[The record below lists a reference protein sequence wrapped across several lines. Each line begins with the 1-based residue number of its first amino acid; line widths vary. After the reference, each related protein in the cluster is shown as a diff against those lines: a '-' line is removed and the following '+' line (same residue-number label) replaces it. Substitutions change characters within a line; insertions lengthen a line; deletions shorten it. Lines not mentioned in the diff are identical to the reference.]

1 MTTLYR
7 IGSNLSDA
15 QADDALVAKVIRIL
29 DIYTSKKSERYLIK
43 CSNCKMGVVI
53 AKIGDLP
60 RVKQVVGK
68 GANLSNV
75 LRTLI
80 YGSGWLLE
88 SRSS

>member
-53 AKIGDLP
+53 AQDRGSPKGKASRRKRSKLVQCFKNADL
-60 RVKQVVGK
+60 RQWMVAG
-68 GANLSNV
+68 
-75 LRTLI
+75 
-80 YGSGWLLE
+80 E
-88 SRSS
+88 